1 MKMSGVPNKNEV
13 APVVAGE
20 YVIVCVPERLML
32 CGARLPELNVGDQS
46 LQSKSG
52 TAYDAVVKVRARHT
66 DIRNF
71 NGMSGGLTSS
81 STCEDAILGGQGM
94 VGSPLGCVMET
105 LRRCKNLRCG

>member
-52 TAYDAVVKVRARHT
+52 TPYDAVVKVRARHT

-71 NGMSGGLTSS
+71 NGMSGGLIGW
-81 STCEDAILGGQGM
+81 TCEDAILGGQGM
-94 VGSPLGCVMET
+94 VGSPLGCVGET
-105 LRRCKNLRCG
+105 PRRCKNLRCG